1 MTTRVILIVDDDEEL
16 CSELVDHFSLY
27 GDEFRVLHEGTAGAA
42 IHALRAGIID
52 LLVMDIGLPDMD
64 GREAVKILRRSGYKA
79 PIIMLTARGTD
90 ADTILA
96 FEAGADDYVT
106 KPFRF
111 PVFLARIRAQLR
123 SYEQTE
129 DATFRIG
136 PFTFKPGKR
145 LLFNEQGRRIRLTAT
160 ETGIIKHL
168 YSADR
173 RIVRREE
180 LLREVWGYDAT
191 VSTHTLETHIYRLR
205 QKIGHEATNAVLLIT
220 ESGGYRLLF

>member
-16 CSELVDHFSLY
+16 CSELVDHFSPY

-42 IHALRAGIID
+42 IQAVRTGVID
-52 LLVMDIGLPDMD
+52 LLLMDVGLPDMD
-64 GREAVKILRRSGYKA
+64 GRDALKVLRRRGFRA
-79 PIIMLTARGTD
+79 PIIVLTARATD

-111 PVFLARIRAQLR
+111 PVLLARIRAHLR

-136 PFTFKPGKR
+136 PFTLKPGKR
-145 LLFNEQGRRIRLTAT
+145 FLLFANGRKIRLTAT
-160 ETGIIKHL
+160 ETGIIKYL
-168 YSADR
+168 YNADR
-173 RIVRREE
+173 KVVRRED

-205 QKIGHEATNAVLLIT
+205 QKIAHDTPNSVLLVT
-220 ESGGYRLLF
+220 EGGGYRLSF